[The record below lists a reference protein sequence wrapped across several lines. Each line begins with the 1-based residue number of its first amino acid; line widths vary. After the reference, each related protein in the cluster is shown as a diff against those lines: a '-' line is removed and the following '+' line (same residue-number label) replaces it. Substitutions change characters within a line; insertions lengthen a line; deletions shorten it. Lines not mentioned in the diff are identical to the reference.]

1 MKVRIES
8 GDLHVGV
15 DGILGQ
21 KPSNDSLSG
30 KSNKNRGSNRKG
42 HHTDCISKDKTA
54 SNKLEHICKNATN
67 ELYLE
72 IINGNLTNFGTICAK
87 EYLLLKCN
95 TLMLCE
101 DSKYDTASKGFRS
114 YTLLQKKSGYLTS
127 AQESPKTR
135 SSFCDPRFLSTVK
148 SLDSQSFISLLNE
161 EVDPT
166 VTIDGRSVDTEF
178 QNICMDGTYDRHK
191 DDREIIRGS
200 LNTWKW
206 KHGKISSTSIECVV
220 KDIND
225 CSQLQGDKLA
235 FEVEGTVRVVKPW
248 RWNCGEVSGT
258 VKKDFLFYDDAAL
271 SKFNNLRVVRN
282 FRIFPTSTVWVEE
295 GGELITGEEF
305 ENNNLLISNK
315 NIQITVGYMKQA
327 RDSSI
332 ISNEDLLIALHEKFE
347 DIWFGKI
354 YADHHL
360 FLQLNERVVCDAC
373 CVAKEVYVEF
383 YGESAQ
389 LFITQILLAEIG
401 DLHMWAEIE
410 CESPNFVLSGKLN
423 ARGIQAETT
432 SVTILPEAVAELTCP
447 TNANKQVVLPEA
459 VTDLTYPPSGNEV
472 NVITRWLKINNQAI
486 MMSKPE
492 QNMMISEINNS
503 FNLATNIYCEEYLL
517 VDGVLGALGSDLNI
531 YAEALTNS
539 SIIKLSPTTSDQSSI
554 SLRIECDKDVLNSG
568 IIESEGNMII
578 DARTVYNEAG
588 IIKSS
593 PNLGI
598 FTRFVGE
605 TSLCGKVF
613 VDKQLLIHSESKK
626 EFTLNVT
633 GGKREGDRIFTPPDQ
648 MTVEC
653 DKANL
658 KIHSS
663 IICPDMDKEI
673 ANRNNNEDQGCVMVL
688 SLYKC
693 VSLTRDCALEDVR
706 VQFTQIESEM
716 LNDDANNNNAN
727 QQSKFSIQNSM
738 KIESLYLCSGNAM
751 ESDVAKKESITFEG
765 SYGKT
770 VIDTL
775 EVDRSIDQVT
785 FGTENLFVCT
795 ELILDCETVTIKTNL
810 ECVEVDAHNLNV
822 HGRMRC
828 MGQNS
833 EEEKSLVNVKNTVSV
848 VGSVECVGS
857 VEIFTGETFQQA
869 ETGNISVKGELL
881 LETVNKNGHLSLDGL
896 TKGEKESVMK
906 IVSDNVNVSGN
917 LSEIHTLTLDSEIDM
932 TFSENSKISCDEIY
946 MTGEW
951 ITTAG
956 TIDKFSTLSIK
967 PWAIINS
974 GSIDSENE
982 SSDISFQS
990 DLTLINSGICCAKTT
1005 YLEAP
1010 FLLSLPGT
1018 AISNV
1023 NDVGR
1028 CQLVGKDNLKLESIA
1043 CFLGGSSLLSC
1054 KRYENLSVLLFKFL
1068 TYVACTPDSK
1078 SLEAWSKA
1086 AESLRN
1092 IQSQIS
1098 SSSSK
1103 QDSNDLKTLMNS
1115 KQLVTGTEVDLRIAQ
1130 MYDMVNDFIAEI
1142 LKNGIKSFDARKLV
1156 HILTIESERYTRINI
1171 LKEKLLQIPE
1181 NARRLRQLVKKGL
1194 IKMKKTVRKRLGFSD
1209 PKMKSQGQDG
1219 IFESGFY
1226 SFGDGVTLTDSL
1238 YEAAFVEVLCDE
1250 GFIIAMD
1257 FLASSKDVVLS
1268 KREKKAVAMM
1278 IYSEKLHMENVDA
1291 DQSQITSHQA
1301 KLKNI
1306 KSKTLDVNASDSVE
1320 AEKITSDQVQMK
1332 AGYQLKVTEV
1342 CAQNTSMTAKD
1353 VNLKDIKSTNLDV
1366 QASKAANVTD
1376 VQSSNVTVQAKDI
1389 NASNI
1394 NANDVDLNAS
1404 TNARLQN
1411 INSDYLNVKSD
1422 QSIIAENVKGKN
1434 VSMKSSD
1441 INVSILNAEN
1451 ARLEASND
1459 VRLRNIQ
1466 STNVQVQ
1473 ASKTIDAKN
1482 IKGESVFMES
1492 GKIKATNVSSN
1503 TVVFCGQNDV
1513 EVGDIDSKVA
1523 SIKSTHGEVK
1533 ATGRIV
1539 SDYTTVEAQEGINL
1553 AYNKNGISAAD
1564 HQFKSLQMKTNKINN
1579 VNELLKGDGIYKDLK
1594 ICDELGL
1601 VVSDQD
1607 VIFSRCV
1614 VQQDYKLN
1622 LNAKSVSTQNSLLNW
1637 RKGASITSNKT
1648 MEINDSSITSQ
1659 KSIALKSASGNVNMN
1674 SAQVQAGEI
1683 AMIEASKGSIRL
1695 TGTSVSGDQAA
1706 IVKAKGDVIID
1717 PVLQSHSNSSSRSGF
1732 FSSSRS
1738 SSSYSTVTKSS
1749 ISSSKGA
1756 VALESREGKVQA
1768 TAVEFNAEKG
1778 LHISAAKD
1786 VIIRDKI
1793 TIREEVSVEKNW
1805 FRKKRTANRIQES
1818 HKSMIN
1824 SRGPVCIKSKTG
1836 NILATG
1842 TDFAVK
1848 NDMFLEAA
1856 GTVKIQ
1862 DRILS
1867 KSQQT
1872 DTSGFSLSLEGLS
1885 YGESN
1890 KRLQQQQLAGSKLQ
1904 IEGNLVMKGK
1914 NVFVANGLDIDA
1926 GNMVV
1931 DADVVKFEGAELN
1944 NSFSET
1950 SSSINIG
1957 VMSANITEEKG
1968 WGKEKKIVNQNI
1980 NVRGETMINARNVTL
1995 AAANLNTGT
2004 ISGDIENLDIISK
2017 QSQMEAKKQTET
2029 VGFVVAGG
2037 FPVPSKY
2044 GRSESCDQGK
2054 FVEKSSGIHTH
2065 GSINKNQFKVGKL
2078 HLKGSYVT
2086 ANGNVANF
2094 AQNVISEKINSYRS
2108 QTASGFNFGVSRN
2121 SAELG
2126 MYQSE
2131 KTMEMEHVAT
2141 IGSLSGTVA
2150 GEIKQS
2156 VNTDL
2161 SKHNR
2166 ITRTQN
2172 SNLGFNVRAGKD
2184 GCAASIQ
2191 IDDVGVGF
2199 SASKQEIGVQGQVGD
2214 TGFSVSGGSSGASLS
2229 LQNGENSLGVGLT
2242 NQGIDMNIR
2251 SKDTAIGASLGKN
2264 AFSAT
2269 VQYKD
2274 NSIGASSDN
2283 GSKSLQTNIG
2293 DFQSGITR
2301 NKNAKTGERSTSA
2314 HISKG
2319 EVALSAATSKQTK
2332 SFALKGGEYGL
2343 GLEKSKNTP
2352 KGKSKYS
2359 GNIKAKNFEIE
2370 GSTSKHQKTIG
2381 VTAGK
2386 YHTKF
2391 NKEQDSKTGKSS
2403 YGGNLKLGDV
2413 KLEAYSSTNKKTFGV
2428 ETTRFQTKLNQETDI
2443 NTEKSEYHGNVKVDK
2458 INVQASSSQDQKSF
2472 GLETPEFQTKLS
2484 KQKDLKTGKS
2494 KYDGSMKAGKVNI
2507 EASSSEKKT
2516 SFGLN
2521 TQEFQTKLSKE
2532 KDSKTGK
2539 SKYDAS
2545 IKVDEINIDAS
2556 FSEGK
2561 QSFGLATSE
2570 FQAKLNK
2577 EKDSKT
2583 GQTKY
2588 DGNLK
2593 AGKVNIEASSSGNKK
2608 SLGLETPKFQTKLNK
2623 EKDLKTGKSKYD
2635 GNMKAGKVNIEA
2647 SSSGNKTSLRLE
2659 TPKFQTK
2666 LNKEKDLKTGKSKYD
2681 GNMKAG
2687 KVNIEASSSEEKKSF
2702 GLETP
2707 EFQTKLNKEKDSKTG
2722 KSKYG
2727 GNMKA
2732 GKVDIEASASKDK
2745 KSFELE
2751 TPEYQTKLNKEKDLR
2766 TGKSKFNGDMKAGK
2780 FNIKASSSKDKKSF
2794 GLVTPEF
2801 QTKLSKEKDSK
2812 TGQSR
2817 YDGNMKAGKVNIEA
2831 SSSEEKTSFGLE
2843 TPEFQTK
2850 LSKEKDSKTGL
2861 SRYDGNMK
2869 AGKVNIEASSSE
2881 HKTSF
2886 GLETPEFQTKLS
2898 KEKDSKTG
2906 LSRYDGNM
2914 KAGKVNIEASS
2925 SEQKTSFGLETPEF
2939 QTKLSKEKDSK
2950 TGLSRYDGNMKAGKV
2965 NIEASSSEQ
2974 KTSFGLETPEFQ
2986 TKLSKE
2992 KDSKTGLS
3000 RYDGNMKAGKV
3011 NIEASSSEQ
3020 KTSFGLE
3027 TPEFQTK
3034 LSKEK
3039 DSKTGL
3045 SRYDGNMKAG
3055 KVNIEASSS
3064 EQKTSFGLETPEF
3077 QTKLSKEKDSK
3088 TGLSRYD
3095 GNMKAGKVNIEASSS
3110 EQKTSFG
3117 LETPEFQTKLS
3128 KEKDSKTGLSRY
3140 DGNMK
3145 AGKVNIEAS
3154 SSEQK
3159 TSFGLETPEFQ
3170 TKLSKEKDSKTGQ
3183 SRYDGNMKAGKVNI
3197 EASSSE
3203 QKTSFGLETPE
3214 FQTKLSKEK
3223 DSKTGLSRY
3232 DGNMKAGKVNIEAS
3246 SSEQKTSFGLE
3257 TPEFQTKLS
3266 KEKDSKTGLSRYDGN
3281 MKAGKVNIEAS
3292 SSEHKTSF
3300 GLETPEFQTK
3310 LSKEKDSKTGLSRY
3324 DGNMKAGKVN
3334 IEASSSEEKT
3344 SFGLETPEFQTKLN
3358 EEIDLK
3364 TGKSKYDGG
3373 MKAGKVNIEASSSE
3387 EKTSFTLETPEFQTK
3402 LDKEKDSKTGQSR
3415 YHGNM
3420 KAGKVNIEA
3429 SSSEQK
3435 TSFGLETPE
3444 FQTKLNKEKD
3454 SKTGLSRY
3462 DGNMKAGKVNI
3473 ESSSSED
3480 KTSLGLESS
3489 EFQTKLS
3496 NKKDSTTGLSK
3507 YDGILKAGEVNIEAS

>member
-1 MKVRIES
+1 MYVDTGAVIECTNLTTNLQDDSNVFINGTITCATYHTLKLKVRIEC

-21 KPSNDSLSG
+21 KPSKDSLSD
-30 KSNKNRGSNRKG
+30 KSNEYIGTNRKG
-42 HHTDCISKDKTA
+42 NPTDCISKDKTS
-54 SNKLEHICKNATN
+54 SNKLEHNCKNATN

-101 DSKYDTASKGFRS
+101 DSKYDTASRAFRS
-114 YTLLQKKSGYLTS
+114 YTLLQKKPGYLTTV
-127 AQESPKTR
+127 QESPKTK

-178 QNICMDGTYDRHK
+178 QNICMDGTYDKHK
-191 DDREIIRGS
+191 DREIIRRS

-225 CSQLQGDKLA
+225 CSQLQGNKLV
-235 FEVEGTVRVVKPW
+235 FQVEGTVTVVKPW
-248 RWNCGEVSGT
+248 TWNCGEVSGI
-258 VKKDFLFYDDAAL
+258 VKKDFLFYDDAVL

-282 FRIFPTSTVWVEE
+282 FRIFPTSTVWVKE

-305 ENNNLLISNK
+305 ENNNLLTSKK
-315 NIQITVGYMKQA
+315 NIQLTVGYMKQA

-332 ISNEDLLIALHEKFE
+332 ISNEDLLVALHKKFE
-347 DIWFGKI
+347 DIWFGEI
-354 YADHHL
+354 RADHRL
-360 FLQLNERVVCDAC
+360 FLQLNERVVCDAY

-383 YGESAQ
+383 YGERAQ

-401 DLHMWAEIE
+401 NLNMWAEIE

-423 ARGIQAETT
+423 ARGIQAKTT

-447 TNANKQVVLPEA
+447 VNANEQFVLPEA
-459 VTDLTYPPSGNEV
+459 VTDLTYPPTV
-472 NVITRWLKINNQAI
+472 NDV
-486 MMSKPE
+486 MSKPK
-492 QNMMISEINNS
+492 QSMMISEINDS
-503 FNLATNIYCEEYLL
+503 LNLTTNTYCGKYLL
-517 VDGVLGALGSDLNI
+517 VDGVLGAFGSDLNI
-531 YAEALTNS
+531 YVEALTNNG
-539 SIIKLSPTTSDQSSI
+539 IMKLSPTTSDRSSI
-554 SLRIECDKDVLNSG
+554 SLRIKCDKDVLNSG

-578 DARTVYNEAG
+578 NARTVYNEAG
-588 IIKSS
+588 VIKSS
-593 PNLGI
+593 LNLGI

-605 TSLCGKVF
+605 TSLCGRVF
-613 VDKQLLIHSESKK
+613 VDKQLLIHSESEK
-626 EFTLNVT
+626 EFILNVA
-633 GGKREGDRIFTPPDQ
+633 GGKREGGRIFTPPDQ

-673 ANRNNNEDQGCVMVL
+673 ANRNKNKDQGCVMVL
-688 SLYKC
+688 NLYKC
-693 VSLTRDCALEDVR
+693 VSLTRSCALEEVR

-716 LNDDANNNNAN
+716 LNDDAANNNNAN

-738 KIESLYLCSGNAM
+738 KLESLYLCSGNAM
-751 ESDVAKKESITFEG
+751 ESDFAKKESITFEG

-775 EVDRSIDQVT
+775 KVDRSIDQVT
-785 FGTENLFVCT
+785 FGTENLFACT
-795 ELILDCETVTIKTNL
+795 ELILDCETVTIETNL
-810 ECVEVDAHNLNV
+810 ECVKVDAHNLNV

-833 EEEKSLVNVKNTVSV
+833 EEGKSLVNVENTLSV

-857 VEIFTGETFQQA
+857 VEIFTEESFQQA
-869 ETGNISVKGELL
+869 ETGNISVEGELL
-881 LETVNKNGHLSLDGL
+881 LETVKKNGHLSLDGL

-906 IVSDNVNVSGN
+906 IVSDNVNVSGS
-917 LSEIHTLTLDSEIDM
+917 LSEIHTLTLDSQIDM
-932 TFSENSKISCDEIY
+932 TFSENSIISCDEIY

-974 GSIDSENE
+974 GTIDSESE

-1068 TYVACTPDSK
+1068 TTVACTPDSK

-1092 IQSQIS
+1092 YQSQIS
-1098 SSSSK
+1098 PSSRK
-1103 QDSNDLKTLMNS
+1103 QDSNNLKALVNS
-1115 KQLVTGTEVDLRIAQ
+1115 KLLVAGTEVDLRIAQ
-1130 MYDMVNDFIAEI
+1130 MYDMVNDLVAEI

-1156 HILTIESERYTRINI
+1156 HILTIEGERYTKINI
-1171 LKEKLLQIPE
+1171 LKEKLLRIPE

-1194 IKMKKTVRKRLGFSD
+1194 IKMKKPVRKRLGFSD

-1226 SFGDGVTLTDSL
+1226 SFGDGFTLTDSL

-1250 GFIIAMD
+1250 GFIFAMD

-1268 KREKKAVAMM
+1268 KREKKAVAMI
-1278 IYSEKLHMENVDA
+1278 IYSEKLHMEYVDA
-1291 DQSQITSHQA
+1291 DHSQITSHEA
-1301 KLKNI
+1301 KLKNV

-1366 QASKAANVTD
+1366 QASKAANVPD

-1394 NANDVDLNAS
+1394 NANDADLNAT

-1451 ARLEASND
+1451 ARLETSND
-1459 VRLRNIQ
+1459 ARLRNIQ

-1473 ASKTIDAKN
+1473 ASKTIDAKS

-1492 GKIKATNVSSN
+1492 GKINATNVTSN

-1513 EVGDIDSKVA
+1513 EVGDMDNKVA
-1523 SIKSTHGEVK
+1523 SIKSNHGEVK
-1533 ATGRIV
+1533 TTGRIV

-1564 HQFKSLQMKTNKINN
+1564 HQFKSLQLKTNKINN
-1579 VNELLKGDGIYKDLK
+1579 VNKLLKGDGIYKDLK

-1622 LNAKSVSTQNSLLNW
+1622 LNAKSVSIQNSLLNW

-1674 SAQVQAGEI
+1674 SVEVQAGEI

-1749 ISSSKGA
+1749 ISSSKGT
-1756 VALESREGKVQA
+1756 VALESQGGKVQA
-1768 TAVEFNAEKG
+1768 TATEFNAEKG

-1793 TIREEVSVEKNW
+1793 TIREEVSVKKNR
-1805 FRKKRTANRIQES
+1805 FEES
-1818 HKSMIN
+1818 HKSMVN
-1824 SRGPVCIKSKTG
+1824 SRGLVCIKSKTG
-1836 NILATG
+1836 DLLATG
-1842 TDFAVK
+1842 TDFSVK

-1856 GTVKIQ
+1856 GTVKIE

-1872 DTSGFSLSLEGLS
+1872 DTSEFSLSLEKGLS

-1890 KRLQQQQLAGSKLQ
+1890 KRFQRRYGSKLQ
-1904 IEGNLVMKGK
+1904 IEGNLAMKGK
-1914 NVFVANGLDIDA
+1914 NVFVTNGLKIDA

-1957 VMSANITEEKG
+1957 IMSADITQEKG
-1968 WGKEKKIVNQNI
+1968 WGNEKKFVNQNI
-1980 NVRGETMINARNVTL
+1980 NVRGETMINATNVTL

-2004 ISGDIENLDIISK
+2004 ISGNIENLDIISK

-2029 VGFVVAGG
+2029 VGFIFAGG

-2054 FVEKSSGIHTH
+2054 FVEKSNGIHTR
-2065 GSINKNQFKVGKL
+2065 GSINKNQLKVGTVYS
-2078 HLKGSYVT
+2078 KGSYVT

-2094 AQNVISEKINSYRS
+2094 GQNIISEKINSSRS
-2108 QTASGFNFGVSRN
+2108 QTASGYNFGVSKN

-2131 KTMEMEHVAT
+2131 NTVEREYVAT

-2150 GEIKQS
+2150 SEIKQR

-2166 ITRTQN
+2166 VTRTQN
-2172 SNLGFNVRAGKD
+2172 SNVGFNIKAGKD
-2184 GCAASIQ
+2184 GCAAYIQ
-2191 IDDVGVGF
+2191 IGGVGAGF
-2199 SASKQEIGVQGQVGD
+2199 SVLKQEIGVQGQVGD
-2214 TGFSVSGGSSGASLS
+2214 TGFSASGGSSGASLS
-2229 LQNGENSLGVGLT
+2229 LQNSENSIGVGLT

-2251 SKDTAIGASLGKN
+2251 SKDTAIGTSLGEN

-2274 NSIGASSDN
+2274 NSIGASSNN
-2283 GSKSLQTNIG
+2283 GSKSLQANIA
-2293 DFQSGITR
+2293 DFQCGIKR

-2332 SFALKGGEYGL
+2332 SFALKCGEYGL
-2343 GLEKSKNTP
+2343 RLEKSQNTP

-2370 GSTSKHQKTIG
+2370 GSTSKDQKTIG
-2381 VTAGK
+2381 ITAGE

-2391 NKEQDSKTGKSS
+2391 NKEKDSRTGQLK
-2403 YGGNLKLGDV
+2403 YDGNMK
-2413 KLEAYSSTNKKTFGV
+2413 FG
-2428 ETTRFQTKLNQETDI
+2428 
-2443 NTEKSEYHGNVKVDK
+2443 KVN
-2458 INVQASSSQDQKSF
+2458 IEASSSEDKTSF
-2472 GLETPEFQTKLS
+2472 ELETPEFQTKLS
-2484 KQKDLKTGKS
+2484 NEKDSKTGES
-2494 KYDGSMKAGKVNI
+2494 KYDGNVKFGKVNI
-2507 EASSSEKKT
+2507 EASSSE
-2516 SFGLN
+2516 
-2521 TQEFQTKLSKE
+2521 
-2532 KDSKTGK
+2532 
-2539 SKYDAS
+2539 
-2545 IKVDEINIDAS
+2545 
-2556 FSEGK
+2556 
-2561 QSFGLATSE
+2561 
-2570 FQAKLNK
+2570 
-2577 EKDSKT
+2577 
-2583 GQTKY
+2583 
-2588 DGNLK
+2588 
-2593 AGKVNIEASSSGNKK
+2593 
-2608 SLGLETPKFQTKLNK
+2608 
-2623 EKDLKTGKSKYD
+2623 
-2635 GNMKAGKVNIEA
+2635 
-2647 SSSGNKTSLRLE
+2647 
-2659 TPKFQTK
+2659 
-2666 LNKEKDLKTGKSKYD
+2666 
-2681 GNMKAG
+2681 
-2687 KVNIEASSSEEKKSF
+2687 
-2702 GLETP
+2702 
-2707 EFQTKLNKEKDSKTG
+2707 
-2722 KSKYG
+2722 
-2727 GNMKA
+2727 
-2732 GKVDIEASASKDK
+2732 DK
-2745 KSFELE
+2745 KSF
-2751 TPEYQTKLNKEKDLR
+2751 R
-2766 TGKSKFNGDMKAGK
+2766 
-2780 FNIKASSSKDKKSF
+2780 
-2794 GLVTPEF
+2794 
-2801 QTKLSKEKDSK
+2801 
-2812 TGQSR
+2812 
-2817 YDGNMKAGKVNIEA
+2817 
-2831 SSSEEKTSFGLE
+2831 LE

-2850 LSKEKDSKTGL
+2850 LSNEKDSKTGE
-2861 SRYDGNMK
+2861 SKYDGNVK
-2869 AGKVNIEASSSE
+2869 FGKVNVEASSSE
-2881 HKTSF
+2881 DKKSF
-2886 GLETPEFQTKLS
+2886 RLETPEFQTKLS
-2898 KEKDSKTG
+2898 NEKDSKTG
-2906 LSRYDGNM
+2906 ESKYDGNV
-2914 KAGKVNIEASS
+2914 KFGKVNVEASS
-2925 SEQKTSFGLETPEF
+2925 SEDKKSFRLETPEF
-2939 QTKLSKEKDSK
+2939 QTKLSNEKDSK
-2950 TGLSRYDGNMKAGKV
+2950 TGESKYDGNVKFGKV
-2965 NIEASSSEQ
+2965 NVEASSSED
-2974 KTSFGLETPEFQ
+2974 KKSFRLETPEFQ
-2986 TKLSKE
+2986 TKLSNE
-2992 KDSKTGLS
+2992 KDSKTGES
-3000 RYDGNMKAGKV
+3000 KYDGNVKFGKV
-3011 NIEASSSEQ
+3011 NVEASSSED
-3020 KTSFGLE
+3020 KKSFRLE

-3034 LSKEK
+3034 LSNEK
-3039 DSKTGL
+3039 DSKTGE
-3045 SRYDGNMKAG
+3045 SKYDGNVKFG
-3055 KVNIEASSS
+3055 KVNVEASSS
-3064 EQKTSFGLETPEF
+3064 EDKKSFRLETPEF
-3077 QTKLSKEKDSK
+3077 QTKLSNEKDSK
-3088 TGLSRYD
+3088 TGESKYD
-3095 GNMKAGKVNIEASSS
+3095 GNVKFGKVNVEASSS
-3110 EQKTSFG
+3110 EDKKSFR

-3128 KEKDSKTGLSRY
+3128 NEKDSKTGESKY
-3140 DGNMK
+3140 DGNVK
-3145 AGKVNIEAS
+3145 FGKVNVEAS
-3154 SSEQK
+3154 SSEDK
-3159 TSFGLETPEFQ
+3159 KSFRLETPEFQ
-3170 TKLSKEKDSKTGQ
+3170 TKLSNEKDSKTGE
-3183 SRYDGNMKAGKVNI
+3183 SKYDGNVKFGKVNV

-3203 QKTSFGLETPE
+3203 DKKSFRLETPE
-3214 FQTKLSKEK
+3214 FQTKLSNEK
-3223 DSKTGLSRY
+3223 DSKTGQSKY
-3232 DGNMKAGKVNIEAS
+3232 DGNVKFGKVNVEAS
-3246 SSEQKTSFGLE
+3246 SSEDKKSFRLE

-3266 KEKDSKTGLSRYDGN
+3266 NEKDSKTGQSKYDGN
-3281 MKAGKVNIEAS
+3281 VKFGKVNVEAS
-3292 SSEHKTSF
+3292 SSEDKKSF
-3300 GLETPEFQTK
+3300 RLETPEFQTK
-3310 LSKEKDSKTGLSRY
+3310 LSNEKDSKTG
-3324 DGNMKAGKVN
+3324 
-3334 IEASSSEEKT
+3334 E
-3344 SFGLETPEFQTKLN
+3344 
-3358 EEIDLK
+3358 
-3364 TGKSKYDGG
+3364 SKYDGNV
-3373 MKAGKVNIEASSSE
+3373 KFGKDW
-3387 EKTSFTLETPEFQTK
+3387 K
-3402 LDKEKDSKTGQSR
+3402 LQNFSKDW
-3415 YHGNM
+3415 
-3420 KAGKVNIEA
+3420 
-3429 SSSEQK
+3429 
-3435 TSFGLETPE
+3435 
-3444 FQTKLNKEKD
+3444 KLQNLD
-3454 SKTGLSRY
+3454 W
-3462 DGNMKAGKVNI
+3462 
-3473 ESSSSED
+3473 
-3480 KTSLGLESS
+3480 
-3489 EFQTKLS
+3489 KLQ
-3496 NKKDSTTGLSK
+3496 NFKR
-3507 YDGILKAGEVNIEAS
+3507 N